1 MRKERFQKMKKLFSI
16 CMDKLSDETIPEE
29 DFLVRNYEDGN
40 LFEELEN
47 ITKAHVDKVS
57 KSRFKAMGNTLFI
70 SLVSVGVTLASVL
83 LINRYAGESDMYNV
97 LLFIPLI
104 FSLIGIISLAKYR
117 KGTAEYASS
126 EEILQTNAEKEETVK
141 KLYES
146 VGVPKTAISVD
157 IIEYTYKFD
166 KNGNEITDGYNT
178 LFRTWVYEQGEM
190 LYFSD
195 EYSVYAFPRESF
207 KEIRYVQSKYSVL
220 ETDWTKPTP
229 PASELYANCGITAGK
244 GLVTFSDYLS
254 VKLERG
260 GEAYEFRAAPY
271 EALNLSR
278 ISGLT
283 PKR

>member
-1 MRKERFQKMKKLFSI
+1 MKKLFSI

-29 DFLVRNYEDGN
+29 DFLVKNYDDDK

-57 KSRFKAMGNTLFI
+57 KSRFKAMGNLLSI
-70 SLVSVGVTLASVL
+70 SLISVGVTLASIL
-83 LINRYAGESDMYNV
+83 LINRYAGESNMYNV
-97 LLFIPLI
+97 LLLIPLI

-126 EEILQTNAEKEETVK
+126 EEILQMNAEKEETVK

-146 VGVPKTAISVD
+146 VGVPKTAVSVD

-178 LFRTWVYEQGEM
+178 LFRTWIYEQDEM

-195 EYSVYAFPRESF
+195 EYSVYAFPLEAF
-207 KEIRYVQSKYSVL
+207 KEIKYVQSKYSVL
-220 ETDWTKPTP
+220 ETDWSKPTP
-229 PASELYANCGITAGK
+229 PNEVQYGVTAGK
-244 GLVTFSDYLS
+244 GLINFNDYLS
-254 VKLERG
+254 VTLERM
-260 GEAYEFRAAPY
+260 GESYEFRVAPY
-271 EALNLSR
+271 EALALSR
-278 ISGLT
+278 ITGLT